1 MSYCINPQC
10 PQPQNTR
17 QPLFCQS
24 CGSDL
29 LLEGCYRVVRP
40 LGGGGFA
47 NTYEV
52 DDSGTAKVLKVLFN
66 THPKAVEL
74 FQKEAAVLSIL
85 QHPGIPKVDSDGYFT
100 YLPRNQE
107 ILHCLVMEKI
117 EGMDLAEY
125 FTQRNYQPISERAAV
140 RWLKQLAEILHQ
152 VHQQQYFHRDIKP
165 PNIMLRANGQLV
177 LIDFGTAREVTETF
191 INKVAGQQVTGIIS
205 AGYTPR
211 EQMNGKAVPQSDFFA
226 LGRTFVYLLTGKSP
240 DNFSEDSRNGELIW
254 RDHAAGISEKLV
266 EFIDDLMAPFPGN
279 RPQDTQEILDKLAGF
294 ETGLPQEKQKT
305 GNNQSANYYNQIS
318 QRIESESL
326 AVNQGETSSPY
337 AVFERQILAFFIDIL
352 ITIFIGVIPF
362 IVGRAL
368 TNGWV
373 FLVGWIIFTWLYF
386 ALCESSVKQ
395 ATLGKMVGK
404 IIVTDLKGKRIS
416 FWRATGKFLI
426 KAFFTLLTL
435 FDFGRS
441 LRGFSGLLYG
451 LSSIHYFPL
460 DLMLLVFVSGL
471 IDVIFLLFN
480 KRKRS
485 LHDILA
491 GTLVSK
497 KPSP

>member
-24 CGSDL
+24 CGSEL
-29 LLEGCYRVVRP
+29 LLEGCYRVIRP

-66 THPKAVEL
+66 IHPKAVEL

-100 YLPRNQE
+100 YLPRNSPE
-107 ILHCLVMEKI
+107 SLHCLVMEKI

-125 FTQRNYQPISERAAV
+125 LTQRHYEPISERAAV

-165 PNIMLRANGQLV
+165 PNIMLRPNGQLV
-177 LIDFGTAREVTETF
+177 LIDFGTAREVTQTF

-240 DNFSEDSRNGELIW
+240 DSFPEDSRNGELIW
-254 RDHAAGISEKLV
+254 RDHAAGISDKLV
-266 EFIDDLMAPFPGN
+266 EFIDYLMAPFPGN
-279 RPQDTQEILDKLAGF
+279 RPQDTQEILHKLAEF
-294 ETGLPQEKQKT
+294 DTASPAFRQNT

-318 QRIESESL
+318 PTIASKSP
-326 AVNQGETSSPY
+326 AVNQGGNSSPY
-337 AVFERQILAFFIDIL
+337 AVFKRRTLAHFIDIL
-352 ITIFIGVIPF
+352 ITVLIGIIPF
-362 IVGRAL
+362 IIGAAS
-368 TNGWV
+368 NDDWV
-373 FLVGWIIFTWLYF
+373 FFIGWFIPPWLYF
-386 ALCESSVKQ
+386 AVCESSVLQ
-395 ATLGKMVGK
+395 ATLGKIVGK
-404 IIVTDLKGKRIS
+404 IIVTDLTGKDIS
-416 FWRATGKFLI
+416 FWRATGRFLV

-435 FDFGRS
+435 YSCIDFLFIYS
-441 LRGFSGLLYG
+441 NS
-451 LSSIHYFPL
+451 
-460 DLMLLVFVSGL
+460 DLINVILFASGL
-471 IDVIFLLFN
+471 IDVIFVLFN
-480 KRKRS
+480 KNKRS

>member
-29 LLEGCYRVVRP
+29 LLEGCYRVIRP

-47 NTYEV
+47 KTYEV

-85 QHPGIPKVDSDGYFT
+85 QHPGIPKVDSDGGYFT
-100 YLPRNQE
+100 YLPRNSQE
-107 ILHCLVMEKI
+107 PLHCLVMEKI
-117 EGMDLAEY
+117 EGMNLEEY
-125 FTQRNYQPISERAAV
+125 LTHRHYEPISERAAV
-140 RWLKQLAEILHQ
+140 RWLKQLAEILHK

-165 PNIMLRANGQLV
+165 PNIMLRPNGQLV
-177 LIDFGTAREVTETF
+177 LIDFGTAREVTQTF

-240 DNFSEDSRNGELIW
+240 DSFSEDSRNGELIW
-254 RDHAAGISEKLV
+254 RDHAAGISDKLV
-266 EFIDDLMAPFPGN
+266 QLIDYLMAPFPGN
-279 RPQDTQEILDKLAGF
+279 RPPDTQEILQKLAEFDTASPAFGQN
-294 ETGLPQEKQKT
+294 TV
-305 GNNQSANYYNQIS
+305 NNQSAHYYNQIGQTIAS
-318 QRIESESL
+318 KSP
-326 AVNQGETSSPY
+326 AVNQGVNYSPY
-337 AVFERQILAFFIDIL
+337 AVFKRRTLAYFIDIL
-352 ITIFIGVIPF
+352 ITIFIGIIPLM
-362 IVGRAL
+362 VGMELDNA
-368 TNGWV
+368 WV
-373 FLVGWIIFTWLYF
+373 FLIGWIIPTWLYF
-386 ALCESSVKQ
+386 GLSESSVKQ
-395 ATLGKMVGK
+395 ATFGKIVGK
-404 IIVTDLKGKRIS
+404 IIVTDLTGKDIS
-416 FWRATGKFLI
+416 FWRATGRFLV

-435 FDFGRS
+435 YGV
-441 LRGFSGLLYG
+441 GGLLSIFPPG
-451 LSSIHYFPL
+451 LGLILFGC
-460 DLMLLVFVSGL
+460 GL
-471 IDVIFLLFN
+471 IDLIFVLFN
-480 KRKRS
+480 KNKRS

>member
-29 LLEGCYRVVRP
+29 LLEGCYRVIRP

-85 QHPGIPKVDSDGYFT
+85 QHPGIPKVDSDGGYFT
-100 YLPRNQE
+100 YLPRNSQGP
-107 ILHCLVMEKI
+107 LHCLVMEKI

-125 FTQRNYQPISERAAV
+125 LAERKHQPISERAAV

-165 PNIMLRANGQLV
+165 ANIMLRPNGQLV
-177 LIDFGTAREVTETF
+177 LIDFGTAREVTQTF

-240 DNFSEDSRNGELIW
+240 DSFSEDSRNGELIW
-254 RDHAAGISEKLV
+254 RDHAAGISDKLV
-266 EFIDDLMAPFPGN
+266 EFIDYLMAPFPGN
-279 RPQDTQEILDKLAGF
+279 RPQDTQKILDKLAEF
-294 ETGLPQEKQKT
+294 ETSLPKEKQNT

-318 QRIESESL
+318 QTIESESP
-326 AVNQGETSSPY
+326 AVNQGVNSSTSPH
-337 AVFERQILAFFIDIL
+337 FFWRTLAYFIDIL
-352 ITIFIGVIPF
+352 ITALMGIIPL
-362 IVGRAL
+362 AL
-368 TNGWV
+368 TNASFYELDEWYWEWV
-373 FLVGWIIFTWLYF
+373 ISIAWIGWIIFTWLYF
-386 ALCESSVKQ
+386 ALLESSVKQ
-395 ATLGKMVGK
+395 ATVGKMVCK
-404 IIVTDLKGKRIS
+404 IVVHDLKGKRIS
-416 FWRATGKFLI
+416 FWRATGRCLVKV
-426 KAFFTLLTL
+426 FFTLFTL
-435 FDFGRS
+435 IG
-441 LRGFSGLLYG
+441 
-451 LSSIHYFPL
+451 
-460 DLMLLVFVSGL
+460 VGL
-471 IDVIFLLFN
+471 IDAIFILFN

-485 LHDILA
+485 LHDILS